1 MAETTAE
8 VETPKAKR
16 SRLRAAL
23 MGVLIVITSLS
34 IVVAATTTWAHQT
47 VFNTDRW
54 LEVVGPLPQDP
65 EVATAIAR
73 FAMNEV
79 SDLTDLRG
87 RLQQQLPAQ
96 LAPFVDPVLNALR
109 SRIQARLVQFIES
122 DQFGKVW
129 VDLNRFAHDAVVKI
143 LRGQSNRLLT
153 GPNGEVR
160 LNLVP
165 LIYRALTF
173 LQENASFVLQGH
185 SVPTGV
191 DPVTDP
197 QAAVAALA
205 TEFGRPLDPTFAQPV
220 VFQSDRL
227 AAAQSTVHLFDVA
240 FWVALFLPLVLIA
253 IALVLSR
260 SRRRTAVQL
269 AVGAVLALILTQAI
283 VGRLKE
289 QLANAVAEEN
299 RGAVRDTIS
308 AGVHGLEV
316 LIVWCVVIAIV
327 VAVAMYLIG
336 RPAWFMWVLGAV
348 RRGWES
354 DPSVRVQRY
363 IGARPTEFAWGGF
376 GIGVIGL
383 WIAGISWLSFVIVA
397 LLVAGWVALVEYL
410 RRRYPTTEEPG
421 PGTPAPT
428 TPTAEAAGQTA

>member
-1 MAETTAE
+1 MAATTSELEAPKE
-8 VETPKAKR
+8 KKAKPG
-16 SRLRAAL
+16 RLRAVL
-23 MGVLIVITSLS
+23 MGVLVVITSLS

-54 LEVVGPLPQDP
+54 IAVVGPLPQDP
-65 EVATAIAR
+65 QVADAIAR

-122 DQFGKVW
+122 DQFNKVW
-129 VDLNRFAHDAVVKI
+129 VDLNRFAHDAAVKV
-143 LRGQSNRLLT
+143 LRGQSNRLIT

-165 LIYRALTF
+165 LVYRALTF
-173 LQENASFVLQGH
+173 IQQNASFVLQGH
-185 SVPTGV
+185 TVPTGV
-191 DPVTDP
+191 NPVTDP

-220 VFQSDRL
+220 VFKSQSL
-227 AAAQSTVHLFDVA
+227 KAAQDAVHLFDVA
-240 FWVALFLPLVLIA
+240 FWVALFLPLVLIV

-260 SRRRTAVQL
+260 NRRRTAIQL
-269 AVGAVLALILTQAI
+269 AAGAVLALILTQAI

-289 QLANAVAEEN
+289 QVANAAAEQN

-316 LIVWCVVIAIV
+316 LIVWSLV
-327 VAVAMYLIG
+327 VAAVAAVLLYLLG
-336 RPAWFMWVLGAV
+336 RPAWFMWVLRQF
-348 RRGWES
+348 RRAWES
-354 DPSVRVQRY
+354 GPSVTVQRY
-363 IGARPTEFAWGGF
+363 IGARPSEFAWGGVGV
-376 GIGVIGL
+376 GIVAL

-397 LLVAGWVALVEYL
+397 LVVAGWVALVEYL
-410 RRRYPTTEEPG
+410 RRRYPAPEAPG
-421 PGTPAPT
+421 PETPAET
-428 TPTAEAAGQTA
+428 VGAA